1 MIKTRREFLGNTLGA
16 TAAVALASLKDD
28 WLVRVARADVEA
40 RGKSAGANA
49 ANESYWT
56 HIQQAFDLDRS
67 IINLNNGG
75 CAPAPRFVL
84 DAQRRHIEFTNI
96 APVRTLWS
104 MMDPQCEQ
112 VRSKLAHAFGC
123 SPDEMAIT
131 RNASE
136 SLQIALNGIDMK
148 PGDEFL
154 TTLQDYPRMITT
166 LKQRKLRE
174 GIEFRQIKIPSPAKS
189 QDELFEAIEKAVTP
203 RTKAILVCHTIF
215 LNGQI
220 MPVKRICAMARERG
234 IWSVIDGAHAFAQ
247 FAFRGGDIGCDVYGV
262 SLHKWLTAP
271 IGTGFL
277 YVRKD
282 RIKDIWPMQAS
293 EHPKSDD
300 IRKFEEI
307 GTHPDAGKLAIAEA
321 LLFYQGIGPERKEA
335 RLRYLRDYWARRLM
349 KNPKVKMHTS
359 LEPEHSCAIGL
370 VEIEGIEPAKIM
382 DYLWEK
388 HKIIVAIIKH
398 DDFQGLRISANVY
411 TTTQELDTFCEVM
424 EKVAESGIPTA
435 ESAGK

>member
-16 TAAVALASLKDD
+16 TAAVAMASLKDD
-28 WLVRVARADVEA
+28 WLVRVARADDEV
-40 RGKSAGANA
+40 RGKPDGANA
-49 ANESYWT
+49 TNESYWT
-56 HIQQAFDLDRS
+56 QIQQAFDLDRS

-75 CAPAPRFVL
+75 CCPTPRLVL
-84 DAQRRHIEFTNI
+84 NAQRRHIEYTNI

-104 MMDPQCEQ
+104 VMDPQCEQ
-112 VRSKLAHAFGC
+112 VRVKLAHVFGC

-154 TTLQDYPRMITT
+154 TTYQDYPRMITT

-174 GIEFRQIKIPSPAKS
+174 GVEFRQIKIPSPAKT
-189 QDELFEAIEKAVTP
+189 QDELFEAFEKAITP
-203 RTKAILVCHTIF
+203 KTKAILVCHTIF

-234 IWSVIDGAHAFAQ
+234 IWSIVDGAHAFAQ
-247 FAFRGGDIGCDVYGV
+247 FAFNGGDIGCDIYGV

-321 LLFYQGIGPERKEA
+321 LIFYQGIGAARKEA
-335 RLRYLRDYWARRLM
+335 RLRFLRDYWARRLM
-349 KNPKVKMHTS
+349 KNPKVRMHTS

-370 VEIEGIEPAKIM
+370 VEIEGIEPAKLM
-382 DYLWEK
+382 EYLWDK
-388 HKIIVAIIKH
+388 HKIIVAFIKH

-411 TTTQELDTFCEVM
+411 TTTDELDRFCEVM
-424 EKVAESGIPTA
+424 EKVAESGIPST
-435 ESAGK
+435 ETAGK